1 MSIGE
6 SSSLPDSGTKERI
19 TPKKKLPEELDLEA
33 TIEHDV
39 FVHLPPKRRYLVEV
53 DVKRIR
59 KAEPNIVVPEL

>member
-6 SSSLPDSGTKERI
+6 SSPLPCSGTKEHAAS
-19 TPKKKLPEELDLEA
+19 KKKLPEELDIED

-39 FVHLPPKRRYLVEV
+39 FVRMPPKRRYLVKV

>member
-1 MSIGE
+1 MSIGQ
-6 SSSLPDSGTKERI
+6 SSSLPSSGTKERV
-19 TPKKKLPEELDLEA
+19 TSKKKPPEELNLEE

-39 FVHLPPKRRYLVEV
+39 FVRIPPKRRYLVEV

>member
-6 SSSLPDSGTKERI
+6 SSPLPCSETKEHASS
-19 TPKKKLPEELDLEA
+19 KKKLPEELDLEG

-39 FVHLPPKRRYLVEV
+39 FVRMPPKRRYLVEV